1 MNAWRWNVRWW
12 RHVFRLL
19 LQPWQEDLVRS
30 HTRLTGQPPPI
41 GAGDRLGLASDA
53 THLRAAGIYALEY
66 GPGKH
71 PRWPMT
77 DERIRVADVVTAA
90 QVLVESLIGLTQGD

>member
-1 MNAWRWNVRWW
+1 V
-12 RHVFRLL
+12 
-19 LQPWQEDLVRS
+19 
-30 HTRLTGQPPPI
+30 

-53 THLRAAGIYALEY
+53 AHLRAAGIYALEY

-77 DERIRVADVVTAA
+77 DEHILIEDVVTAA
-90 QVLVESLIGLTQGD
+90 QVLAETLLAMSQID